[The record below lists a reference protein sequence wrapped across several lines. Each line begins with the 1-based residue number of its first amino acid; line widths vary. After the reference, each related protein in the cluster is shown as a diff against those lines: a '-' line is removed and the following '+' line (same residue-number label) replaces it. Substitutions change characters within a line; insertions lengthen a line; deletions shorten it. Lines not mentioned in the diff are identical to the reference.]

1 MTDRY
6 FDVIGVSEAAR
17 IAHVSEASIRR
28 RIASG
33 ALTAFRLKHRGPWQI
48 PTFALGDV
56 ISEELLRVAE
66 TATRATGEQ
75 VPS

>member
-33 ALTAFRLKHRGPWQI
+33 ALTAFRLKPRGPWQI
-48 PTFALGDV
+48 RTFAL
-56 ISEELLRVAE
+56 AM
-66 TATRATGEQ
+66 
-75 VPS
+75 